1 MLGEEWRA
9 QGLRGICVLGS
20 KWGLLIFLHTHK
32 SWLRGPRRDWPVL
45 GVPVWAQKGPFSSQ
59 DRVSLTA
66 WVVC

>member
-20 KWGLLIFLHTHK
+20 KWGLLIFSLTQVMAEGTQEG
-32 SWLRGPRRDWPVL
+32 LAGP
-45 GVPVWAQKGPFSSQ
+45 GVPVWARKGPFSSQ